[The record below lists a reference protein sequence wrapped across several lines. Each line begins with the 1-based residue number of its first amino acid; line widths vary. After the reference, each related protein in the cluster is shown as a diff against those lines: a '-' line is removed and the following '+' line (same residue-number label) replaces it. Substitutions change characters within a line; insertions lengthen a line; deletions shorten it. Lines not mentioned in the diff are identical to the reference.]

1 MRSFVSSILILM
13 ILASQV
19 LCAVHTHFGFTSEP
33 TASKSDRPHFHVHGS
48 HSHKS
53 HDHAPGYR
61 HDRKPE
67 LSTVTGESFP
77 LHDSDACYFP
87 DSVSSTSQRSST
99 TNAIDCLLSD
109 LAASF
114 SEIIVPVE
122 SPDIDVRPDSAR
134 QWSTARIPL
143 YLRSLAIRC

>member
-19 LCAVHTHFGFTSEP
+19 LCAEHTHFGFTSEP
-33 TASKSDRPHFHVHGS
+33 TATKSGRPHFHVHGS

-53 HDHAPGYR
+53 HNHAPGHR
-61 HDRKPE
+61 HNPKPE
-67 LSTVTGESFP
+67 LSAVTGEPFP
-77 LHDSDACYFP
+77 LHDSDAWYFP
-87 DSVSSTSQRSST
+87 DSVSSTSRRLTT
-99 TNAIDCLLSD
+99 TNAIDCLLRH

-122 SPDIDVRPDSAR
+122 SPGIDVRPDSAR